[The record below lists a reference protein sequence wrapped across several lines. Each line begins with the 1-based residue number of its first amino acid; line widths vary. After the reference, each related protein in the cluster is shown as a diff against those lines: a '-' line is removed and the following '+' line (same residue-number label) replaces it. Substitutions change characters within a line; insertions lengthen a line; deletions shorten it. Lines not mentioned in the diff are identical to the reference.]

1 MDYLIEPGLYALG
14 RPDKDSPV
22 LVTANYKL
30 TFDKLRPALPGLD
43 AWILVLE
50 TYGINVWCAAGKH
63 TFGTEELVHR
73 LAASRLGEVVAHRR
87 VILPQLGGPGV
98 AAHKIKKLSG
108 FKAVFGPIRA
118 EDLPA
123 FLEAGAKA
131 TPEMR
136 LKSFPLQE
144 RAVLIPLELV
154 TALKIALPVA
164 GALFLLA
171 GLGGPAGFWANAYA
185 YGLFAA
191 AALLAAV
198 LAGVI
203 LTPLLLPWLPGRAF
217 SVKGMTAGLMVG
229 LAAALVLAVLRGGPA
244 WSLGLEM
251 AAWLIIAPAVAAF
264 LGMNFTG
271 SSTYTSL
278 SGVRK
283 EMRYAVPAQI
293 VAGIIGL
300 AAWLGSRFVA

>member
-14 RPDKDSPV
+14 QPDKDSPV

-30 TFDKLRPALPGLD
+30 TFDKLRSALPELD

-50 TYGINVWCAAGKH
+50 TYGINVWCAAGKR

-73 LAASRLGEVVAHRR
+73 LAASRLDEVVAHRR
-87 VILPQLGGPGV
+87 IILPQLGGPGV

-293 VAGIIGL
+293 VAGIVGL
-300 AAWLGSRFVA
+300 AAWFGSRFVA